1 MSLSE
6 QILGRDWLD
15 YLLIEYH
22 VLNSPFSLFWMTDF
36 SLDLSMGII
45 LSCPER
51 HHFDGVYKDE
61 KDDHVK
67 ELFISKAGNGKHS
80 ISLVFS

>member
-1 MSLSE
+1 
-6 QILGRDWLD
+6 
-15 YLLIEYH
+15 
-22 VLNSPFSLFWMTDF
+22 MTDF